1 MISSKQ
7 RNKINP
13 VRRLNPKQKK
23 QFYIFNKN
31 LCEPSI
37 CWHSFYRNLDFKI
50 FMNTII
56 DFMKRNYKIIL
67 AVVLLSATLFAFR
80 NTSFTEST
88 TSEKDKMLL
97 ELLTF
102 VIEKGHYSPA
112 TIDDTFSKGVY
123 KDYIQALDPSKR
135 FFLQSD
141 IDEFS
146 KYETQLDDQLLNKDL
161 TFFNLT
167 YDRLIKRM
175 EEGKSLYKDILST
188 PFDYTVDET
197 FNTDY
202 EKAPYAKNAA
212 ELKEKWRKQL
222 KLSTLSSLTDRLK
235 IQENKE
241 KGIVDKDPKSSS
253 DVLKPGEFVD
263 NINNTEKEKSDK
275 STDGKPKTLAEL
287 EKITRESSLKS
298 LDEYFG
304 FMKELTR
311 DDWFSIYINSITAR
325 FDPHTNYFPPEE
337 KERFDV
343 SISGKFEGI
352 GARLQKKND
361 FTEITELI
369 SGGPAWRGKQLE
381 AGDVIMKVAQGN
393 GEPLDI
399 VGMRLDDVV
408 KKIKGPKGSEVR
420 LTVKKVD
427 GSIKTISIIRDIVE
441 IEETYAKSSVVER
454 NGMRYGVIY
463 LPKFYIDFEN
473 ADGRDAGKD
482 IAAEVEALKKVGV
495 NGIVLDVRDDG
506 GGSLSTV
513 VDIAGLFIEQGPIVQ
528 IKSADRK
535 KEVLY
540 DRDKKIEWDGPL
552 VIMVNSFSASASEI
566 LAAAI
571 QDYKRGIIVGSK
583 QTYGKG
589 TVQNVIDLNKF
600 VRSSSTGDLGA
611 LKTTTQKFYRINGG
625 STQLEGV
632 SSDIV
637 MPDKYAYL
645 KMGERDVEAAMPWD
659 KIDPAPYSVW
669 KNNANFDKA
678 IAESKKRIAQ
688 NPQFKL
694 IEENAKWIDERSK
707 ENVYSLKMDDFKKHQ
722 AAIEETNKKFKA
734 ISDYDYHLKFTS
746 LPQEAEAMK
755 KDASLKEKRLRW
767 HESLSKDIYVE
778 EALNVLDDLQSK
790 PVIKKSAPAVT
801 LKKEKLAK

>member
-1 MISSKQ
+1 
-7 RNKINP
+7 
-13 VRRLNPKQKK
+13 
-23 QFYIFNKN
+23 
-31 LCEPSI
+31 
-37 CWHSFYRNLDFKI
+37 
-50 FMNTII
+50 MNTIVS
-56 DFMKRNYKIIL
+56 FMKRNYKILI
-67 AVVLLSATLFAFR
+67 AVLFLSVTLFAFKI
-80 NTSFTEST
+80 NSSK
-88 TSEKDKMLL
+88 SGDPEKDKLIL

-102 VIEKGHYSPA
+102 VIEKGHYNPA
-112 TIDDTFSKGVY
+112 TIDDAFSKGVY
-123 KDYIQALDPSKR
+123 KDYVQALDPSKR

-146 KYETQLDDQLLNKDL
+146 KYETELDDEILNKDL
-161 TFFNLT
+161 TFFDLT
-167 YDRLIKRM
+167 YNRLVQRM
-175 EEGKSLYKDILST
+175 GEGKKFYKEILSN
-188 PFDYTVDET
+188 PFDYNVNET

-202 EKAPYAKNAA
+202 DKAPYAKNMQ
-212 ELKEKWRKQL
+212 ELKERWRKQI
-222 KLSTLSSLTDRLK
+222 KLSTLSALTDRLE

-241 KGIVDKDPKSSS
+241 KGFVDKDEKNILKGLKSGQSVDKPSDSEKDKNDKSSTS
-253 DVLKPGEFVD
+253 
-263 NINNTEKEKSDK
+263 
-275 STDGKPKTLAEL
+275 KPKTFAEL
-287 EKITRESSLKS
+287 EKTTRESSLKS

-304 FMKELTR
+304 FMNDLTR
-311 DDWFSIYINSITAR
+311 DDWFSVYLNSITSR

-361 FTEITELI
+361 FTEITDLI

-381 AGDVIMKVAQGN
+381 AGDVVMKVAQGN
-393 GEPLDI
+393 AEPVDI

-441 IEETYAKSSVVER
+441 IEETYVKSSVVER
-454 NGMRYGVIY
+454 NGLKYGLIY
-463 LPKFYIDFEN
+463 LPKFYIEFEN
-473 ADGRDAGKD
+473 KDGRDAGKD
-482 IAAEVEALKKVGV
+482 VAAEVESLKKAGV
-495 NGIVLDVRDDG
+495 NGIVFDVRDDG

-528 IKSADRK
+528 IKSAGRK

-571 QDYKRGIIVGSK
+571 QDYKRGVIIGSK

-589 TVQNVIDLNKF
+589 TVQNVIDLNQF
-600 VRSSSTGDLGA
+600 VRSSNEGDLGA

-632 SSDIV
+632 SSDVV

-645 KMGERDVEAAMPWD
+645 KMGERDVDNAMPWD
-659 KIDPAPYSVW
+659 KIDPAEYKVW
-669 KNNANFDKA
+669 NHNENFDKA
-678 IAESKKRIAQ
+678 IAESKKRIEQ

-694 IEENAKWIDERSK
+694 IEENAKWIDDRSK
-707 ENVYSLKMDDFKKHQ
+707 ENEYSLKFEDFKKNQ
-722 AAIEETNKKFKA
+722 KALEEANKKYKSIA
-734 ISDYDYHLKFTS
+734 DYDGHLRFSS
-746 LPQEAEAMK
+746 LPLEIEAMK
-755 KDASLKEKRLRW
+755 SDVSLKEKRDRW

-778 EALNVLDDLQSK
+778 EALNVLDDLQTK
-790 PVIKKSAPAVT
+790 PVVKKSVPEGM
-801 LKKEKLAK
+801 KKEKLVKS

>member
-1 MISSKQ
+1 M
-7 RNKINP
+7 
-13 VRRLNPKQKK
+13 
-23 QFYIFNKN
+23 
-31 LCEPSI
+31 
-37 CWHSFYRNLDFKI
+37 D
-50 FMNTII
+50 TII
-56 DFMKRNYKIIL
+56 NFMKRNYKIL
-67 AVVLLSATLFAFR
+67 LTVVLLSVTLFAF
-80 NTSFTEST
+80 NINSSKSVD
-88 TSEKDKMLL
+88 SEKDKMLL

-112 TIDDTFSKGVY
+112 AVDDAFSKGIY
-123 KDYIQALDPSKR
+123 KDYIEALDPSKR

-146 KYETQLDDQLLNKDL
+146 KYETELDNQLLNKDL

-167 YDRLIKRM
+167 YERLMKRM
-175 EEGKSLYKDILST
+175 EEGKKLYKGILSS
-188 PFDYTVDET
+188 PFDYSVDES

-202 EKAPYAKNAA
+202 EKAPYAKNAS
-212 ELKEKWRKQL
+212 ELKERWRKQI
-222 KLSTLSSLTDRLK
+222 KLSTLASLTDRQK

-241 KGIVDKDPKSSS
+241 KGIVEDDNAKKKDGASIKNSLPGGNQSPEHKIS
-253 DVLKPGEFVD
+253 GEFVSAS
-263 NINNTEKEKSDK
+263 EKEKKDK
-275 STDGKPKTLAEL
+275 SADEKPKTFDEL
-287 EKITRESSLKS
+287 EKITRESSMKS

-304 FMKELTR
+304 FMQELTR
-311 DDWFSIYINSITAR
+311 DDWFSVYVNSITSR

-381 AGDVIMKVAQGN
+381 SGDVIMKVAQGD

-454 NGMRYGVIY
+454 NGVKYGVIY

-473 ADGRDAGKD
+473 KDGRDAGKD
-482 IAAEVEALKKVGV
+482 VAAEVESLKKAGV

-528 IKSADRK
+528 IKSAGRK

-571 QDYKRGIIVGSK
+571 QDYKRGIIIGSK

-589 TVQNVIDLNKF
+589 TVQNVIDLNQF

-637 MPDKYAYL
+637 MPDRYAYL
-645 KMGERDVEAAMPWD
+645 KMGERDVDNAMPWD
-659 KIDPAPYSVW
+659 KIDPAPYNVW
-669 KNNANFDKA
+669 TNNSKFDKA
-678 IAESKKRIAQ
+678 IADSKKRIAE
-688 NPQFKL
+688 NSQFKL

-707 ENVYSLKMDDFKKHQ
+707 ENLYSLKMEEFKKSQ
-722 AAIEETNKKFKA
+722 KAIEDTNKKFKPIA
-734 ISDYDYHLKFTS
+734 DYDYHTKFSS

-755 KDASLKEKRLRW
+755 NDASLKEKRERW

-790 PVIKKSAPAVT
+790 PVAKKNVLA
-801 LKKEKLAK
+801 LKKEKLVKT

>member
-1 MISSKQ
+1 M
-7 RNKINP
+7 
-13 VRRLNPKQKK
+13 
-23 QFYIFNKN
+23 
-31 LCEPSI
+31 
-37 CWHSFYRNLDFKI
+37 D
-50 FMNTII
+50 TII
-56 DFMKRNYKIIL
+56 NFMKRNYKIIL
-67 AVVLLSATLFAFR
+67 AVVLLSATLFAFKI
-80 NTSFTEST
+80 NST
-88 TSEKDKMLL
+88 KSVDPEKDKMLL

-112 TIDDTFSKGVY
+112 TIDDTFSKGIY
-123 KDYIQALDPSKR
+123 KDYIEALDPSKR

-146 KYETQLDDQLLNKDL
+146 KFETQLDDQLQNKDL

-167 YDRLIKRM
+167 YDRLMKRM
-175 EEGKSLYKDILST
+175 DEGKKLYSDILSA
-188 PFDYTVDET
+188 PFDYTIDET

-202 EKAPYAKNAA
+202 EKAPYVKNMQ
-212 ELKEKWRKQL
+212 ELKDRWRKQI

-241 KGIVDKDPKSSS
+241 KGIVEKDVKSTSEIVKPGGLVDELATSEKDKSS
-253 DVLKPGEFVD
+253 
-263 NINNTEKEKSDK
+263 
-275 STDGKPKTLAEL
+275 DGKPKTYEEL

-304 FMKELTR
+304 FMKDLTR
-311 DDWFSIYINSITAR
+311 DDWFSVYINSITAR

-343 SISGKFEGI
+343 SISGIFEGI

-381 AGDVIMKVAQGN
+381 AGDVLMKVAQGS
-393 GEPLDI
+393 GEPVDI

-427 GSIKTISIIRDIVE
+427 GSIKTIAIIRDVVE

-454 NGMRYGVIY
+454 NGVKYGVIY
-463 LPKFYIDFEN
+463 LPKFYINFEN
-473 ADGRDAGKD
+473 KDDRDAGKD
-482 IAAEVEALKKVGV
+482 IAIEVESLKKAGV

-528 IKSADRK
+528 IKSAGRK

-571 QDYKRGIIVGSK
+571 QDYKRGIIIGSK

-589 TVQNVIDLNKF
+589 TVQNVFDLNTL
-600 VRSSSTGDLGA
+600 VRSSSAGDLGA
-611 LKTTTQKFYRINGG
+611 IKTTTQKFYRINGG

-637 MPDKYAYL
+637 MPDRYAYL
-645 KMGERDVEAAMPWD
+645 KMGERDLDNAMPWD
-659 KIDPAPYSVW
+659 KIDPAPYNVW
-669 KNNANFDKA
+669 SNNAKFEKA
-678 IAESKKRIAQ
+678 IADSKKRIAQ
-688 NPQFKL
+688 NSQFKL

-707 ENVYSLKMDDFKKHQ
+707 ENLYSLKMDEFKKSQ
-722 AAIEETNKKFKA
+722 KEIEDTNKKFKP
-734 ISDYDYHLKFTS
+734 ILDYDYHAKFTS
-746 LPQEAEAMK
+746 LPLEAVAMQ
-755 KDASLKEKRLRW
+755 KDASLKEKRERW

-790 PVIKKSAPAVT
+790 PVMKKSVPVT
-801 LKKEKLAK
+801 MKKQKLVK

>member
-1 MISSKQ
+1 M
-7 RNKINP
+7 
-13 VRRLNPKQKK
+13 
-23 QFYIFNKN
+23 
-31 LCEPSI
+31 
-37 CWHSFYRNLDFKI
+37 D
-50 FMNTII
+50 TII
-56 DFMKRNYKIIL
+56 NFMKRNYKIIL
-67 AVVLLSATLFAFR
+67 AVVLLSATLFAFKI
-80 NTSFTEST
+80 NST
-88 TSEKDKMLL
+88 KSVDPEKDKMLL

-112 TIDDTFSKGVY
+112 TIDDTFSKGIY
-123 KDYIQALDPSKR
+123 KDYIEALDPSKR

-146 KYETQLDDQLLNKDL
+146 KFETQLDDQLKNKDL

-167 YDRLIKRM
+167 YDRLMKRM
-175 EEGKSLYKDILST
+175 DEGKKLYSDILSA
-188 PFDYTVDET
+188 PFDYNIDET

-202 EKAPYAKNAA
+202 EKAPYVKNMQ
-212 ELKEKWRKQL
+212 ELKDRWRKQI

-241 KGIVDKDPKSSS
+241 KGIVEKDLKSTSEIVKPGGLVDELATSEKDKSS
-253 DVLKPGEFVD
+253 
-263 NINNTEKEKSDK
+263 
-275 STDGKPKTLAEL
+275 DGKPKTYEEL

-304 FMKELTR
+304 FMKDLTR
-311 DDWFSIYINSITAR
+311 DDWFSVYINSITAR

-343 SISGKFEGI
+343 SISGIFEGI

-381 AGDVIMKVAQGN
+381 AGDVLMKVAQGS
-393 GEPLDI
+393 GEPVDI

-427 GSIKTISIIRDIVE
+427 GSIKTIAIIRDVVE

-454 NGMRYGVIY
+454 NGVKYGVIY
-463 LPKFYIDFEN
+463 LPKFYINFEN
-473 ADGRDAGKD
+473 KDDRDAGKD
-482 IAAEVEALKKVGV
+482 IAIEVESLKKAGV

-528 IKSADRK
+528 IKSAGRK

-571 QDYKRGIIVGSK
+571 QDYKRGIIIGSK

-589 TVQNVIDLNKF
+589 TVQNVFDLNTL
-600 VRSSSTGDLGA
+600 VRSSSAGDLGA
-611 LKTTTQKFYRINGG
+611 IKTTTQKFYRINGG

-637 MPDKYAYL
+637 MPDRYAYL
-645 KMGERDVEAAMPWD
+645 KMGERDLDNAMPWD
-659 KIDPAPYSVW
+659 KIDPAPYNVW
-669 KNNANFDKA
+669 SNNAKFEKA
-678 IAESKKRIAQ
+678 IADSKKRIAQ
-688 NPQFKL
+688 NSQFKL

-707 ENVYSLKMDDFKKHQ
+707 ENLYSLKMDEFKKSQ
-722 AAIEETNKKFKA
+722 KEIEDTNKKFKP
-734 ISDYDYHLKFTS
+734 ILDYDYHAKFTS
-746 LPQEAEAMK
+746 LPLEAVAMQ
-755 KDASLKEKRLRW
+755 KDASLKEKRERW

-790 PVIKKSAPAVT
+790 PVMKKSVPVT
-801 LKKEKLAK
+801 MKKQKLVKS

>member
-1 MISSKQ
+1 M
-7 RNKINP
+7 
-13 VRRLNPKQKK
+13 
-23 QFYIFNKN
+23 
-31 LCEPSI
+31 
-37 CWHSFYRNLDFKI
+37 D
-50 FMNTII
+50 TII
-56 DFMKRNYKIIL
+56 NFMKRNYKIIL
-67 AVVLLSATLFAFR
+67 AVVILSATLFAFKI
-80 NTSFTEST
+80 NST
-88 TSEKDKMLL
+88 KSVDPEKDKMLL

-112 TIDDTFSKGVY
+112 TIDDTFSKGIY

-146 KYETQLDDQLLNKDL
+146 KFETELDDQLLNRDL

-167 YDRLIKRM
+167 YDRLMTRM
-175 EEGKSLYKDILST
+175 EEGKKLYKDILSS
-188 PFDYTVDET
+188 PFDYSIDET

-202 EKAPYAKNAA
+202 EKAPYVKNTQ
-212 ELKEKWRKQL
+212 ELKERWRKQI

-241 KGIVDKDPKSSS
+241 KGIVDKDVKTNSE
-253 DVLKPGEFVD
+253 VAKPGEFVD
-263 NINNTEKEKSDK
+263 ELAISEKEKS
-275 STDGKPKTLAEL
+275 SDGKPKTFEEL

-304 FMKELTR
+304 FMKDLTR
-311 DDWFSIYINSITAR
+311 DDWFSVYINSITSR

-381 AGDVIMKVAQGN
+381 AGDIVMKVAQGN

-454 NGMRYGVIY
+454 NGVKYGVIY

-473 ADGRDAGKD
+473 KDGRDAGKD
-482 IAAEVEALKKVGV
+482 VAAEVESLKKAGV

-528 IKSADRK
+528 IKSAGRK

-571 QDYKRGIIVGSK
+571 QDYKRGIIIGSK

-589 TVQNVIDLNKF
+589 TVQNVIDLNSF
-600 VRSSSTGDLGA
+600 VRSSSSGDLGA
-611 LKTTTQKFYRINGG
+611 LKTTTQKFSRINGG

-637 MPDKYAYL
+637 MPDRYAYL
-645 KMGERDVEAAMPWD
+645 KMGERDVDNAMPWD
-659 KIDPAPYSVW
+659 KIDPATYSVW
-669 KNNANFDKA
+669 TKNAKFEKA
-678 IAESKKRIAQ
+678 IADSKKRIAL

-707 ENVYSLKMDDFKKHQ
+707 ENLYSLKMEAFKKTQ
-722 AAIEETNKKFKA
+722 KAIEDTNKKFKP
-734 ISDYDYHLKFTS
+734 ISDYDYHAKFTS
-746 LPQEAEAMK
+746 LPQEAEAMN
-755 KDASLKEKRLRW
+755 KDASLKEKRERW

-778 EALNVLDDLQSK
+778 EALNVLDDLQTK
-790 PVIKKSAPAVT
+790 PVVKKTVPVT
-801 LKKEKLAK
+801 LKKQKLVKT